1 MAKTQYQFDTT
12 PIDEP
17 VWLLPYASIE
27 IGDSFFI
34 PTVRPAYL
42 TYVIDTTSKKEG
54 VKVKVFTVT
63 EKDVLGVRAWRVG

>member
-1 MAKTQYQFDTT
+1 M
-12 PIDEP
+12 
-17 VWLLPYASIE
+17 E
-27 IGDSFFI
+27 IGDSFLI